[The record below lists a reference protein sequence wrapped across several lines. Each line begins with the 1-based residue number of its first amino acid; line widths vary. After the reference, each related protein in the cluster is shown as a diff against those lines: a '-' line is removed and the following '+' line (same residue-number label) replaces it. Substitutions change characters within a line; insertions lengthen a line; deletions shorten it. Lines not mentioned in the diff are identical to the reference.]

1 MKKEDIK
8 IPPIG
13 LTYKRSEMPQLGAT
27 NDFLHQLQNH
37 KVKFH
42 YTNVDSKDLKASQGE
57 FNKDKIHSIIHDP
70 QKTKSSVVIS
80 KDNYVIDGHHRW
92 AANYNTGKKTK
103 AVKVHLPVLE
113 LLKLAKTFP
122 TTKYK
127 NIHQVKESVMKVVR
141 EARERENIN
150 T

>member
-42 YTNVDSKDLKASQGE
+42 YTNVDSKDLKASQDE
-57 FNKDKIHSIIHDP
+57 FNRDAIHSLIHEP
-70 QKTKSSVVIS
+70 HKARSAIVIS

-150 T
+150 I